1 MADLGGFRMIDR
13 HRRFLLAG
21 LSLSSLMITF
31 SCLGP
36 GCWPVSAQATSP
48 VSADV
53 NRPIRDKWALVVG
66 ISEFANPQ
74 LNLKYSAKDARDF
87 ADYLVKE
94 AGFAPDHVKVLLN
107 KDATER
113 RILSELGD
121 RWLPRVANPDD
132 LVVLFVSTHGSG
144 AELDV
149 GGQNYLV
156 AYDTDVQDLY
166 TTGVP
171 MRRLAEDIKNR
182 VHCDRVVIFLDACH
196 SGGAKSEAKGL
207 VRTGVDASE
216 LAVGSGQLVIASSAE
231 DQVSWESKNGANGV
245 FTSALLDSLRKRGQ
259 STTIGEMFKDL
270 KDKVQDQVLR
280 ERGRLQTPVMESK
293 WQGND
298 LCIAAAPV
306 SRRPGL
312 TLEPPVLNTST
323 APTPTPAAA
332 PAPVTPTTTS
342 LTRTTTPAA
351 ATAVSATA
359 VSSTAVIKP
368 GILIVPGVS
377 VGRTKI
383 GMSKKDVE
391 ALLGKPGQENVDM
404 FTYRTSDRR
413 YFLSLRFSGDKVS
426 EIAFSSPAFSTASGL
441 SLESIKHRPEELVES
456 GRSGPYQIKVGK
468 GGGLSFV
475 GKEGAPAQFAIV
487 HQGPPTDP
495 QRWLAD
501 LNTRSLSATSTA
513 VSDTVKK
520 SSPDSTS
527 TENPNLLRPGHS
539 LAKVN
544 LGMSREQVLL
554 LLGRPT
560 DARGSVM
567 SYWTGDRL
575 HFIAFRFGGPQ
586 GNSLT
591 DILFT
596 SPSFVTAGGIN
607 VANFETAN
615 AGQFAP
621 AHLAQGRPASIYTLK
636 EGGLSFFKPTS
647 FPRAIG
653 WLHATNSAADD
664 LSFMDEVR
672 ADLMPGKP
680 RLQKENAAL
689 GPRGRRRLNSL
700 MQMSDLVNRRP
711 Y

>member
-1 MADLGGFRMIDR
+1 MSNRHKGFLISG
-13 HRRFLLAG
+13 LA
-21 LSLSSLMITF
+21 LSFVSAAVTSF
-31 SCLGP
+31 CFGP
-36 GCWPVSAQATSP
+36 GCLPVSAQSMAAGG
-48 VSADV
+48 ADV

-182 VHCDRVVIFLDACH
+182 VHCERVVIFLDACH

-245 FTSALLDSLRKRGQ
+245 FTSALLESLRKKGQ

-298 LCIAAAPV
+298 LCIAATPV

-312 TLEPPVLNTST
+312 TLEPPVLKTST
-323 APTPTPAAA
+323 QSSPAPVSA
-332 PAPVTPTTTS
+332 PAPVAP
-342 LTRTTTPAA
+342 PVAPVA
-351 ATAVSATA
+351 VTAVPP
-359 VSSTAVIKP
+359 TAVIKP

-383 GMSKKDVE
+383 GMSKQEVE
-391 ALLGKPGQENVDM
+391 ALLGRPGQENVDM

-441 SLESIKHRPEELVES
+441 SLESIKHRPDELAES
-456 GRSGPYQIKVGK
+456 GRSGSYQIKVGK
-468 GGGLSFV
+468 GGGLSFIC
-475 GKEGAPAQFAIV
+475 KEGGPAQFAIV

-501 LNTRSLSATSTA
+501 LNTHSGSATATA
-513 VSDTVKK
+513 VSDTVRKT
-520 SSPDSTS
+520 SPGSASTD
-527 TENPNLLRPGHS
+527 NPNLLRPGHS

-554 LLGRPT
+554 LLGRPS
-560 DARGSVM
+560 DAKGSVM

-575 HFIAFRFGGPQ
+575 HFIAFHFGGPQ

-615 AGQFAP
+615 AGQFGP
-621 AHLAQGRPASIYTLK
+621 AHVAHGRPAPIYTLK

-653 WLHATNSAADD
+653 WLHATDSAADD
-664 LSFMDEVR
+664 LAFMDEVR

-680 RLQKENAAL
+680 RLQKDNAAL

-700 MQMSDLVNRRP
+700 MQMSDLVNSRP